1 MSTELRTL
9 IQRLDHECRAA
20 IERAAELCAQQTHFS
35 VDPEHLLIELLR
47 DKDSALNRLL
57 THFDVSGTHA
67 QSQLQDVLNKL
78 KRGNGRTPVLSEH
91 LPRLLESAWVIAS
104 VQLGESRIDAGCLL
118 LAALESDTLRGM
130 LLESAPSL
138 LQLPRQRLREQLRSL
153 SGLASDA
160 NASSSPKPFGSTA
173 HSEQQSARQGERQKT
188 PALDQYTLDLTEQAK
203 QGQLDPVIGRDEEI
217 NQLIETLLR
226 RRQNNP
232 ILTGEAGV
240 GKTAV
245 VEGFAQ
251 RVVNGTVPA
260 PLKGISV
267 RALDIGL
274 LQAGAGMRGEFE
286 RRLKDVILEVKAAVP
301 PVVLFIDEAHQLI
314 GAGGSEG
321 VGDAANLLKPALA
334 RGELRTIAATTWSEY
349 KQYIE
354 RDPALTRRF
363 QVVKVA
369 EPDTDTAIAML
380 AAIVPRLEAHHGV
393 TITKA
398 AVHDA
403 VNLSQRYL
411 RARQLPDKAISV
423 LDTACARV
431 VHSVSDGS
439 ADTSAK
445 ADKVNKV
452 DKAEKAYKADQA
464 ESTPPNKSVQNN
476 LSVDTEAVA
485 NVLSS
490 WTGIPL
496 GRMLA
501 DEQRTVLEL
510 HQRLRERVVG
520 QDEALD
526 CIARQIRSHRAG
538 LDDESKPV
546 GVFLLIG
553 PSGVGKTE
561 TAHQLA
567 EQLYGS
573 CDHLITINLS
583 EYQEPHSV
591 AGLKGAPPGYV
602 GYGRGGVLTEA
613 IRRQP
618 YSLLLLD
625 EMEKAHPDVLE
636 LFYQVFDKGT
646 MEDAEGT
653 SIDFRHTLI
662 LLTSNAAQEIVVQV
676 CKQQPDATLA
686 QMNQALRPALLK
698 QFPAAFLG
706 RLMVVPYR
714 PIADTELLRITE
726 LKLNQLAAR
735 VKRNHAAQLS
745 WSPAVAKAIVAR
757 CHEVESGA
765 RNIDHII
772 TQTLLPAMASEVLAA
787 IATTKQFQQMMLS
800 VDQQGGFVV
809 SLKQEPLNN
818 NASAIAA
825 TSDGTGNAG
834 GGSAGGGSAVGGS
847 AGGSGA
853 LGGSGTRAAA
863 ETGAIV

>member
-9 IQRLDHECRAA
+9 IQRLDDESRAA
-20 IERAAELCAQQTHFS
+20 MERAAELCAQQTHFS

-47 DKDSALNRLL
+47 NKDSSLQQLL
-57 THFDVSGTHA
+57 SHFQVSGTRA
-67 QSQLQDVLNKL
+67 QSQLQDTLDQL

-91 LPRLLESAWVIAS
+91 LPRLLENAWVIAS
-104 VQLGESRIDAGCLL
+104 VQLGESRIDAACLL
-118 LAALESDTLRGM
+118 LAALESDTLRGI

-138 LQLPRQRLREQLRSL
+138 LDLPRESLRQQLRSL
-153 SGLASDA
+153 SGLASGTGSGA
-160 NASSSPKPFGSTA
+160 NATVSKPLTSSA
-173 HSEQQSARQGERQKT
+173 QGERQKT
-188 PALDQYTLDLTEQAK
+188 PALDQYTLDLTEQAR

-260 PLKGISV
+260 PLKDISV
-267 RALDIGL
+267 RALDLGL

-349 KQYIE
+349 KQHIE

-369 EPDTDTAIAML
+369 EPSTDTAIAML
-380 AAIVPRLEAHHGV
+380 ASIVSRLEAHHGV
-393 TITKA
+393 TITEG
-398 AVHDA
+398 AVKDA
-403 VNLSQRYL
+403 VNLSHRYL
-411 RARQLPDKAISV
+411 RARQLPDKAISL

-431 VHSVSDGS
+431 AHSVSDG
-439 ADTSAK
+439 AAK
-445 ADKVNKV
+445 KASRTHQQRN
-452 DKAEKAYKADQA
+452 DKAEAC
-464 ESTPPNKSVQNN
+464 
-476 LSVDTEAVA
+476 VDTEAVA

-501 DEQRTVLEL
+501 DEQRTVLDL
-510 HQRLRERVVG
+510 YKRLQERIIG
-520 QDEALD
+520 QDEALEV
-526 CIARQIRSHRAG
+526 IARRIRSHRAG
-538 LDDESKPV
+538 LDDEVKPV
-546 GVFLLIG
+546 GVFLLVG

-561 TAHQLA
+561 TANQLA
-567 EQLYGS
+567 ELLYGS
-573 CDHLITINLS
+573 REHMVTINLS

-646 MEDAEGT
+646 MDDAEGT
-653 SIDFRHTLI
+653 AIDFRNTLI
-662 LLTSNAAQEIVVQV
+662 LLTSNTAHEVVIEF
-676 CKQQPDATLA
+676 CRQQPDASLEQINA
-686 QMNQALRPALLK
+686 ALRPALLR

-706 RLMVVPYR
+706 RLIIVPYR
-714 PIADTELLRITE
+714 PIADTELLRITG
-726 LKLNQLAAR
+726 LKLDQLAER
-735 VKRNHAAQLS
+735 VQRNHAAQLQ
-745 WSPAVAKAIVAR
+745 WDTTVAESIVAR

-772 TQTLLPAMASEVLAA
+772 TQSLLPELAAEVLAK
-787 IATTKQFQQMMLS
+787 IAASERFNQVTVG
-800 VDQQGGFVV
+800 VDQRTGFRV
-809 SLKQEPLNN
+809 SLNQVGEP
-818 NASAIAA
+818 A
-825 TSDGTGNAG
+825 
-834 GGSAGGGSAVGGS
+834 
-847 AGGSGA
+847 
-853 LGGSGTRAAA
+853 
-863 ETGAIV
+863 

>member
-1 MSTELRTL
+1 MSTDLRTL
-9 IQRLDHECRAA
+9 IQRLDDESRAA
-20 IERAAELCAQQTHFS
+20 MDRAAELCAQQTHFS

-47 DKDSALNRLL
+47 DKDSSLPRLL
-57 THFDVSGTHA
+57 SHFQVPVARA
-67 QSQLQDVLNKL
+67 QTQLQDTLDKL
-78 KRGNGRTPVLSEH
+78 KRGNGRMPVLSEH
-91 LPRLLESAWVIAS
+91 LPRLLENAWVIAS
-104 VQLGESRIDAGCLL
+104 VQLGESRIDASCLL

-138 LQLPRQRLREQLRSL
+138 LELPRERLRQQLRSL
-153 SGLASDA
+153 SGLASG
-160 NASSSPKPFGSTA
+160 ASAAVSKSPTA
-173 HSEQQSARQGERQKT
+173 AAQGERAKT
-188 PALDQYTLDLTEQAK
+188 PALDQYTLDLTEQAR

-251 RVVNGTVPA
+251 RVVNGSVPT
-260 PLKGISV
+260 PLKGIAV
-267 RALDIGL
+267 RALDLGL

-286 RRLKDVILEVKAAVP
+286 RRLKEVILEVKAAVP
-301 PVVLFIDEAHQLI
+301 AVVLFIDEAHQLI

-349 KQYIE
+349 KQHIE

-369 EPDTDTAIAML
+369 EPSTDTAIAML
-380 AAIVPRLEAHHGV
+380 ASMVTRLEAHHGV
-393 TITKA
+393 TITEG
-398 AVHDA
+398 AVKDA
-403 VNLSQRYL
+403 VNLSHRYL
-411 RARQLPDKAISV
+411 RARQLPDKAISL

-431 VHSVSDGS
+431 AHGMS
-439 ADTSAK
+439 AVATDIANTADAPDTATSTQLQ
-445 ADKVNKV
+445 NTHQT
-452 DKAEKAYKADQA
+452 QA
-464 ESTPPNKSVQNN
+464 C
-476 LSVDTEAVA
+476 VDTEAVA

-510 HQRLRERVVG
+510 HKRLQERIIG
-520 QDEALD
+520 QDEALEV
-526 CIARQIRSHRAG
+526 IARRIRSHRAG
-538 LDDESKPV
+538 LDDEAKPL
-546 GVFLLIG
+546 GVFLLVG

-561 TAHQLA
+561 TANQLA
-567 EQLYGS
+567 ELLYGS
-573 CDHLITINLS
+573 REHMVTINLS

-653 SIDFRHTLI
+653 AIDFRNTLI
-662 LLTSNAAQEIVVQV
+662 LLTSNASHEVVVEV
-676 CKQQPDATLA
+676 CRQQAHASLEHINT
-686 QMNQALRPALLK
+686 ALRPALLR

-706 RLMVVPYR
+706 RLIIVPYR
-714 PIADTELLRITE
+714 PIADTELLRITG
-726 LKLNQLAAR
+726 LKLNQLAER
-735 VKRNHAAQLS
+735 VQRHHAAHLQ
-745 WSPAVAKAIVAR
+745 WDAMVAEAIVAR

-772 TQTLLPAMASEVLAA
+772 TQSLLPEIASQVLAR
-787 IATTKQFQQMMLS
+787 I
-800 VDQQGGFVV
+800 
-809 SLKQEPLNN
+809 
-818 NASAIAA
+818 
-825 TSDGTGNAG
+825 
-834 GGSAGGGSAVGGS
+834 
-847 AGGSGA
+847 
-853 LGGSGTRAAA
+853 AAA
-863 ETGAIV
+863 EHFNQVTLGVDERTGFRISLNQVGEPA

>member
-9 IQRLDHECRAA
+9 IQRLDDESRAA

-47 DKDSALNRLL
+47 DKDSSLQRLL
-57 THFDVSGTHA
+57 SHFQVSGARA
-67 QSQLQDVLNKL
+67 QSQLQDALDQL

-91 LPRLLESAWVIAS
+91 LPRLLENAWVIAS
-104 VQLGESRIDAGCLL
+104 VQLGESRIDAACLL

-138 LQLPRQRLREQLRSL
+138 LDLPRESLRQQLRSL
-153 SGLASDA
+153 SGLASGA
-160 NASSSPKPFGSTA
+160 GSGTTAAGSKPLTSST
-173 HSEQQSARQGERQKT
+173 QSERQKT
-188 PALDQYTLDLTEQAK
+188 PALDQYTLDLTEQAR

-260 PLKGISV
+260 PLKDISV
-267 RALDIGL
+267 RALDLGL

-349 KQYIE
+349 KQHIE

-369 EPDTDTAIAML
+369 EPSTDTAIAML
-380 AAIVPRLEAHHGV
+380 ASIVSRLQAHHGV
-393 TITKA
+393 TITEG
-398 AVHDA
+398 AVKDA
-403 VNLSQRYL
+403 VNLSHRYL
-411 RARQLPDKAISV
+411 RARQLPDKAISL

-431 VHSVSDGS
+431 AHSVSDGAANKAS
-439 ADTSAK
+439 STHQQKTDTTQ
-445 ADKVNKV
+445 VC
-452 DKAEKAYKADQA
+452 
-464 ESTPPNKSVQNN
+464 
-476 LSVDTEAVA
+476 VDTEAVA

-510 HQRLRERVVG
+510 HKRLQKRIIG
-520 QDEALD
+520 QDEALEL
-526 CIARQIRSHRAG
+526 IARRIRSHRAG
-538 LDDESKPV
+538 LDDEAKPV
-546 GVFLLIG
+546 GVFLLVG

-561 TAHQLA
+561 TANQLA
-567 EQLYGS
+567 ELLYGS
-573 CDHLITINLS
+573 REHMVTINLS

-653 SIDFRHTLI
+653 SIDFRNTLI
-662 LLTSNAAQEIVVQV
+662 LLTSNAAQEVVV
-676 CKQQPDATLA
+676 DICQQHAHASLEQINA
-686 QMNQALRPALLK
+686 ALRPALLR

-706 RLMVVPYR
+706 RLIIVPYR
-714 PIADTELLRITE
+714 PIADTELLRITG
-726 LKLNQLAAR
+726 LKLDQLVER
-735 VKRNHAAQLS
+735 VKRNHAAHLQ
-745 WSPAVAKAIVAR
+745 WDAKVAEAIVAR

-772 TQTLLPAMASEVLAA
+772 TQSLLPELAAEVLAK
-787 IATTKQFQQMMLS
+787 IAASERFNQITLG
-800 VDQQGGFVV
+800 VDERAGFRV
-809 SLKQEPLNN
+809 SLNQVGEP
-818 NASAIAA
+818 A
-825 TSDGTGNAG
+825 
-834 GGSAGGGSAVGGS
+834 
-847 AGGSGA
+847 
-853 LGGSGTRAAA
+853 
-863 ETGAIV
+863 

>member
-9 IQRLDHECRAA
+9 IQRLDDESRAA
-20 IERAAELCAQQTHFS
+20 MERAAELCAQQTHFS
-35 VDPEHLLIELLR
+35 VDPEHLLLELLR
-47 DKDSALNRLL
+47 DKDSSLQRLL
-57 THFDVSGTHA
+57 SHFQVSGARA
-67 QSQLQDVLNKL
+67 QSQLQDTLDQL

-91 LPRLLESAWVIAS
+91 LPRLLENAWVIAS
-104 VQLGESRIDAGCLL
+104 VQLGESRIDAACLL

-138 LQLPRQRLREQLRSL
+138 LDLPRERLRQQLRSL
-153 SGLASDA
+153 SGLASTA
-160 NASSSPKPFGSTA
+160 NATASKPLTSSA
-173 HSEQQSARQGERQKT
+173 QGERQKT
-188 PALDQYTLDLTEQAK
+188 PALDQYTLDLTELAK
-203 QGQLDPVIGRDEEI
+203 HGQLDPVIGRDEEI

-251 RVVNGTVPA
+251 RVVSGTVPA
-260 PLKGISV
+260 PLKDISV
-267 RALDIGL
+267 RALDLGL

-349 KQYIE
+349 KQHIE

-369 EPDTDTAIAML
+369 EPSTDTAIAML
-380 AAIVPRLEAHHGV
+380 ASMVSRLEAHHGV
-393 TITKA
+393 TITEG
-398 AVHDA
+398 AVKDA
-403 VNLSQRYL
+403 VNLSHRYL
-411 RARQLPDKAISV
+411 RARQLPDKAISL

-431 VHSVSDGS
+431 AHNVTDGAS
-439 ADTSAK
+439 NK
-445 ADKVNKV
+445 ASSTHQQKNDKT
-452 DKAEKAYKADQA
+452 QA
-464 ESTPPNKSVQNN
+464 C
-476 LSVDTEAVA
+476 VDTEAVA

-510 HQRLRERVVG
+510 HKRLQERIIG
-520 QDEALD
+520 QDEALEV
-526 CIARQIRSHRAG
+526 IARRIRSHRAG
-538 LDDESKPV
+538 LDDEAKPV
-546 GVFLLIG
+546 GVFLLVG

-561 TAHQLA
+561 TANQLA
-567 EQLYGS
+567 ELLYGS
-573 CDHLITINLS
+573 REHMVTINLS

-653 SIDFRHTLI
+653 AIDFRNTLI
-662 LLTSNAAQEIVVQV
+662 LLTSNAAHEVVVDV
-676 CKQQPDATLA
+676 CQQHAHASLKQINA
-686 QMNQALRPALLK
+686 ALRPALLR

-706 RLMVVPYR
+706 RLIIVPYR
-714 PIADTELLRITE
+714 PIADSELLRITG
-726 LKLNQLAAR
+726 LKLDQLAER
-735 VKRNHAAQLS
+735 VQRNHAAHLQWDS
-745 WSPAVAKAIVAR
+745 TVAESIVAR

-772 TQTLLPAMASEVLAA
+772 TQSLLPELAAEVLAK
-787 IATTKQFQQMMLS
+787 IAASERFNQVTLG
-800 VDQQGGFVV
+800 VGERAGFRV
-809 SLKQEPLNN
+809 SLNQVGEP
-818 NASAIAA
+818 A
-825 TSDGTGNAG
+825 
-834 GGSAGGGSAVGGS
+834 
-847 AGGSGA
+847 
-853 LGGSGTRAAA
+853 
-863 ETGAIV
+863 

>member
-1 MSTELRTL
+1 
-9 IQRLDHECRAA
+9 
-20 IERAAELCAQQTHFS
+20 
-35 VDPEHLLIELLR
+35 
-47 DKDSALNRLL
+47 
-57 THFDVSGTHA
+57 
-67 QSQLQDVLNKL
+67 
-78 KRGNGRTPVLSEH
+78 
-91 LPRLLESAWVIAS
+91 
-104 VQLGESRIDAGCLL
+104 
-118 LAALESDTLRGM
+118 M

-138 LQLPRQRLREQLRSL
+138 LDLPRESLRQQLRSL
-153 SGLASDA
+153 SGLASGA
-160 NASSSPKPFGSTA
+160 GSGTTAAGSKPLTSST
-173 HSEQQSARQGERQKT
+173 QSERQKT
-188 PALDQYTLDLTEQAK
+188 PALDQYTLDLTEQAR

-260 PLKGISV
+260 PLKDISV
-267 RALDIGL
+267 RALDLGL

-349 KQYIE
+349 KQHIE

-369 EPDTDTAIAML
+369 EPSTDTAIAML
-380 AAIVPRLEAHHGV
+380 ASIVSRLQAHHGV
-393 TITKA
+393 TITEG
-398 AVHDA
+398 AVKDA
-403 VNLSQRYL
+403 VNLSHRYL
-411 RARQLPDKAISV
+411 RARQLPDKAISL

-431 VHSVSDGS
+431 AHSVSDGAANKAS
-439 ADTSAK
+439 STHQQKTDTTQ
-445 ADKVNKV
+445 VC
-452 DKAEKAYKADQA
+452 
-464 ESTPPNKSVQNN
+464 
-476 LSVDTEAVA
+476 VDTEAVA

-510 HQRLRERVVG
+510 HKRLQERIIG
-520 QDEALD
+520 QDEALEL
-526 CIARQIRSHRAG
+526 IARRIRSHRAG
-538 LDDESKPV
+538 LDDEAKPV
-546 GVFLLIG
+546 GVFLLVG

-561 TAHQLA
+561 TANQLA
-567 EQLYGS
+567 ELLYGS
-573 CDHLITINLS
+573 REHMVTINLS

-653 SIDFRHTLI
+653 SIDFRNTLI
-662 LLTSNAAQEIVVQV
+662 LLTSNAAQEVVV
-676 CKQQPDATLA
+676 DICQQHAHASLEQINA
-686 QMNQALRPALLK
+686 ALRPALLR

-706 RLMVVPYR
+706 RLIIVPYR
-714 PIADTELLRITE
+714 PIADTELLRITG
-726 LKLNQLAAR
+726 LKLDQLVER
-735 VKRNHAAQLS
+735 VKRNHAAHLQ
-745 WSPAVAKAIVAR
+745 WDAKVAEAIVAR

-772 TQTLLPAMASEVLAA
+772 TQSLLPELAAEVLAK
-787 IATTKQFQQMMLS
+787 IAASERFNQITLG
-800 VDQQGGFVV
+800 VDERAGFRV
-809 SLKQEPLNN
+809 SLNQVGEP
-818 NASAIAA
+818 A
-825 TSDGTGNAG
+825 
-834 GGSAGGGSAVGGS
+834 
-847 AGGSGA
+847 
-853 LGGSGTRAAA
+853 
-863 ETGAIV
+863 

>member
-9 IQRLDHECRAA
+9 IQRLDDESRAA
-20 IERAAELCAQQTHFS
+20 MERAAELCAQQTHFS

-47 DKDSALNRLL
+47 DKDSSLQRLL
-57 THFDVSGTHA
+57 SHFQVSGARA
-67 QSQLQDVLNKL
+67 QSQLQDALDQL

-91 LPRLLESAWVIAS
+91 LPRLLENAWVIAS
-104 VQLGESRIDAGCLL
+104 VQLGESRVDAACLL

-138 LQLPRQRLREQLRSL
+138 LDLPRESLRQQLRSL
-153 SGLASDA
+153 SGLASTTGA
-160 NASSSPKPFGSTA
+160 TASKPLTSSV
-173 HSEQQSARQGERQKT
+173 HGERQKT
-188 PALDQYTLDLTEQAK
+188 PALDQYTLDLTEQAR

-260 PLKGISV
+260 PLKDISV
-267 RALDIGL
+267 RALDLGL

-349 KQYIE
+349 KQHIE

-369 EPDTDTAIAML
+369 EPSTDTAIAML
-380 AAIVPRLEAHHGV
+380 ASIVSRLQAHHGV
-393 TITKA
+393 TITEG
-398 AVHDA
+398 AVKDA
-403 VNLSQRYL
+403 VNLSHRYL
-411 RARQLPDKAISV
+411 RARQLPDKAISL

-431 VHSVSDGS
+431 AHSVSDGAANKAS
-439 ADTSAK
+439 STHQQKTDTTQ
-445 ADKVNKV
+445 VC
-452 DKAEKAYKADQA
+452 
-464 ESTPPNKSVQNN
+464 
-476 LSVDTEAVA
+476 VDTEAVA

-510 HQRLRERVVG
+510 HKRLQERIIG
-520 QDEALD
+520 QDEALEL
-526 CIARQIRSHRAG
+526 IARRIRSHRAG
-538 LDDESKPV
+538 LDDEAKPV
-546 GVFLLIG
+546 GVFLLVG

-561 TAHQLA
+561 TANQLA
-567 EQLYGS
+567 ELLYGS
-573 CDHLITINLS
+573 REHMVTINLS

-653 SIDFRHTLI
+653 SIDFRNTLI
-662 LLTSNAAQEIVVQV
+662 LLTSNAAQEVVVDV
-676 CKQQPDATLA
+676 CQQHAHASLEQINA
-686 QMNQALRPALLK
+686 ALRPALLR

-706 RLMVVPYR
+706 RLIIVPYR
-714 PIADTELLRITE
+714 PIADTELLRITG
-726 LKLNQLAAR
+726 LKLDQLAER
-735 VKRNHAAQLS
+735 IQRNHAAHLQWDAS
-745 WSPAVAKAIVAR
+745 VADAIVAR

-772 TQTLLPAMASEVLAA
+772 TQSLLPELAAEVLAK
-787 IATTKQFQQMMLS
+787 IAASEHFNQVTLG
-800 VDQQGGFVV
+800 VDQRTGFRV
-809 SLKQEPLNN
+809 SLNQVGEP
-818 NASAIAA
+818 A
-825 TSDGTGNAG
+825 
-834 GGSAGGGSAVGGS
+834 
-847 AGGSGA
+847 
-853 LGGSGTRAAA
+853 
-863 ETGAIV
+863 

>member
-1 MSTELRTL
+1 MSTDLRTL
-9 IQRLDHECRAA
+9 IQRLDDESRAA
-20 IERAAELCAQQTHFS
+20 MDRAAELCAQQTHFS

-47 DKDSALNRLL
+47 DKDSSLPRLL
-57 THFDVSGTHA
+57 SHFQVPVARA
-67 QSQLQDVLNKL
+67 QTQLQDTLDKL
-78 KRGNGRTPVLSEH
+78 KRGNGRMPVLSEH
-91 LPRLLESAWVIAS
+91 LPRLLENAWVIAS
-104 VQLGESRIDAGCLL
+104 VQLGESRIDAACLL

-138 LQLPRQRLREQLRSL
+138 LELPRERLRQQLRSL
-153 SGLASDA
+153 SGLASG
-160 NASSSPKPFGSTA
+160 ASAAVSKSPTA
-173 HSEQQSARQGERQKT
+173 AAQGERAKT
-188 PALDQYTLDLTEQAK
+188 PALDQYTLDLTEQAR

-251 RVVNGTVPA
+251 RVVNGSVPA
-260 PLKGISV
+260 PLKGIAV
-267 RALDIGL
+267 RALDLGL

-286 RRLKDVILEVKAAVP
+286 RRLKEVILEVKAAVP
-301 PVVLFIDEAHQLI
+301 AVVLFIDEAHQLI

-349 KQYIE
+349 KQHIE

-369 EPDTDTAIAML
+369 EPSTDTAIAML
-380 AAIVPRLEAHHGV
+380 ASMVTRLEAHHGV
-393 TITKA
+393 TITEG
-398 AVHDA
+398 AVKDA
-403 VNLSQRYL
+403 VNLSHRYL
-411 RARQLPDKAISV
+411 RARQLPDKAISL

-431 VHSVSDGS
+431 AHGMS
-439 ADTSAK
+439 AVATDIANTADAPDTATSTQLQ
-445 ADKVNKV
+445 NTHQT
-452 DKAEKAYKADQA
+452 QA
-464 ESTPPNKSVQNN
+464 C
-476 LSVDTEAVA
+476 VDTEAVA

-510 HQRLRERVVG
+510 HKRLQERIIG
-520 QDEALD
+520 QDEALEV
-526 CIARQIRSHRAG
+526 IARRIRSHRAG
-538 LDDESKPV
+538 LDDEAKPL
-546 GVFLLIG
+546 GVFLLVG

-561 TAHQLA
+561 TANQLA
-567 EQLYGS
+567 ELLYGS
-573 CDHLITINLS
+573 REHMVTINLS

-653 SIDFRHTLI
+653 AIDFRNTLI
-662 LLTSNAAQEIVVQV
+662 LLTSNASHEVVVEV
-676 CKQQPDATLA
+676 CRQQAHASLEHINT
-686 QMNQALRPALLK
+686 ALRPALLR

-706 RLMVVPYR
+706 RLIIVPYR
-714 PIADTELLRITE
+714 PIADTELLRITG
-726 LKLNQLAAR
+726 LKLNQLAER
-735 VKRNHAAQLS
+735 VQRHHAAHLQ
-745 WSPAVAKAIVAR
+745 WDAMVAEAIVAR

-772 TQTLLPAMASEVLAA
+772 TQSLLPEIASQVLAR
-787 IATTKQFQQMMLS
+787 I
-800 VDQQGGFVV
+800 
-809 SLKQEPLNN
+809 
-818 NASAIAA
+818 
-825 TSDGTGNAG
+825 
-834 GGSAGGGSAVGGS
+834 
-847 AGGSGA
+847 
-853 LGGSGTRAAA
+853 AAA
-863 ETGAIV
+863 EHFNQVKLGVDERTGFRVSLNQVGEPA

>member
-9 IQRLDHECRAA
+9 IQRLDDESRAA
-20 IERAAELCAQQTHFS
+20 MERAAELCAQQTHFS
-35 VDPEHLLIELLR
+35 VDPEHLLLELLR
-47 DKDSALNRLL
+47 DKDSSLQQLL
-57 THFDVSGTHA
+57 SHFQVSGTRA
-67 QSQLQDVLNKL
+67 RSQLQDTLDQL

-91 LPRLLESAWVIAS
+91 LPRLLENAWVIAS
-104 VQLGESRIDAGCLL
+104 VQLGESRIDAACLL

-138 LQLPRQRLREQLRSL
+138 LDLPRESLRQQLRSL
-153 SGLASDA
+153 SGLASTA
-160 NASSSPKPFGSTA
+160 NATASKPLTL
-173 HSEQQSARQGERQKT
+173 SAQGERQKT

-251 RVVNGTVPA
+251 RVVSGTVPA
-260 PLKGISV
+260 PLKDISV
-267 RALDIGL
+267 RALDLGL

-349 KQYIE
+349 KQHIE

-369 EPDTDTAIAML
+369 EPSTDTAIAML
-380 AAIVPRLEAHHGV
+380 ASIVSRLEAHHGV
-393 TITKA
+393 TITEG
-398 AVHDA
+398 AVKDA
-403 VNLSQRYL
+403 VNLSHRYL
-411 RARQLPDKAISV
+411 RARQLPDKAISL
-423 LDTACARV
+423 LDTACARIA
-431 VHSVSDGS
+431 HSVSDG
-439 ADTSAK
+439 AANK
-445 ADKVNKV
+445 AS
-452 DKAEKAYKADQA
+452 
-464 ESTPPNKSVQNN
+464 STPQQNTDKTQAC
-476 LSVDTEAVA
+476 VDTEAVA

-510 HQRLRERVVG
+510 HKRLQERIIG
-520 QDEALD
+520 QDEALEV
-526 CIARQIRSHRAG
+526 IARRIRSHRAG
-538 LDDESKPV
+538 LDDEAKPV
-546 GVFLLIG
+546 GVFLLVG

-561 TAHQLA
+561 TANQLA
-567 EQLYGS
+567 ELLYGS
-573 CDHLITINLS
+573 REHMVTINLS

-653 SIDFRHTLI
+653 AIDFRNTLI
-662 LLTSNAAQEIVVQV
+662 LLTSNAAHEVVVDV
-676 CKQQPDATLA
+676 CQQHAHASLEQINA
-686 QMNQALRPALLK
+686 ALRPALLR

-706 RLMVVPYR
+706 RLIIVPYR
-714 PIADTELLRITE
+714 PIADTELLRITG
-726 LKLNQLAAR
+726 LKLDQLAER
-735 VKRNHAAQLS
+735 VQRNHAAQLQ
-745 WSPAVAKAIVAR
+745 WDATVAESIVAR

-772 TQTLLPAMASEVLAA
+772 TQSLLPELAAEVLAK
-787 IATTKQFQQMMLS
+787 IAASERFNQVTLG
-800 VDQQGGFVV
+800 VDERAGFRV
-809 SLKQEPLNN
+809 SLNQVGEP
-818 NASAIAA
+818 A
-825 TSDGTGNAG
+825 
-834 GGSAGGGSAVGGS
+834 
-847 AGGSGA
+847 
-853 LGGSGTRAAA
+853 
-863 ETGAIV
+863 

>member
-9 IQRLDHECRAA
+9 IQRLDVESRAA
-20 IERAAELCAQQTHFS
+20 MERAAELCAQQTHFS
-35 VDPEHLLIELLR
+35 VDPEHLMTELLR
-47 DKDSALNRLL
+47 DKDGTLHRLL
-57 THFDVSGTHA
+57 THFQIAVPRA
-67 QSQLQDVLNKL
+67 QSQLQDALDKL

-91 LPRLLESAWVIAS
+91 LPRLLENAWVIAS
-104 VQLGESRIDAGCLL
+104 VQLGESHISPACLM
-118 LAALESDTLRGM
+118 LAALESDTLRGI
-130 LLESAPSL
+130 LLESAPTL
-138 LQLPRQRLREQLRSL
+138 LQLPREQLRHEL
-153 SGLASDA
+153 RALVGMVNTASDH
-160 NASSSPKPFGSTA
+160 ASDSAALPTHMAGGQGAHATNQSTMRGSG
-173 HSEQQSARQGERQKT
+173 SARSKT
-188 PALDQYTLDLTEQAK
+188 PALDQYTIDLTAQAQ
-203 QGQLDPVIGRDEEI
+203 QGQLDPVTGRDEEI
-217 NQLIETLLR
+217 SQLIEILLR

-267 RALDIGL
+267 RALDLGL

-301 PVVLFIDEAHQLI
+301 AVVLFIDEAHQLI

-349 KQYIE
+349 KQHIE

-380 AAIVPRLEAHHGV
+380 AAIVPRLAAHHGV
-393 TITKA
+393 TITNA

-403 VNLSQRYL
+403 VNLSHRYL

-431 VHSVSDGS
+431 AHGVVHDSENTQTIAGTDNSK
-439 ADTSAK
+439 TTQRR
-445 ADKVNKV
+445 V
-452 DKAEKAYKADQA
+452 D
-464 ESTPPNKSVQNN
+464 S
-476 LSVDTEAVA
+476 EAVA

-510 HQRLRERVVG
+510 HHRLRERVVG

-526 CIARQIRSHRAG
+526 YIARQIRSHRAG

-546 GVFLLIG
+546 GVFLLVG

-561 TAHQLA
+561 TALQLA

-573 CDHLITINLS
+573 RDHLVTINLS

-602 GYGRGGVLTEA
+602 GYGRGG
-613 IRRQP
+613 
-618 YSLLLLD
+618 
-625 EMEKAHPDVLE
+625 
-636 LFYQVFDKGT
+636 
-646 MEDAEGT
+646 
-653 SIDFRHTLI
+653 
-662 LLTSNAAQEIVVQV
+662 
-676 CKQQPDATLA
+676 
-686 QMNQALRPALLK
+686 
-698 QFPAAFLG
+698 
-706 RLMVVPYR
+706 
-714 PIADTELLRITE
+714 
-726 LKLNQLAAR
+726 
-735 VKRNHAAQLS
+735 
-745 WSPAVAKAIVAR
+745 
-757 CHEVESGA
+757 
-765 RNIDHII
+765 
-772 TQTLLPAMASEVLAA
+772 
-787 IATTKQFQQMMLS
+787 
-800 VDQQGGFVV
+800 
-809 SLKQEPLNN
+809 
-818 NASAIAA
+818 
-825 TSDGTGNAG
+825 
-834 GGSAGGGSAVGGS
+834 
-847 AGGSGA
+847 
-853 LGGSGTRAAA
+853 
-863 ETGAIV
+863 

>member
-9 IQRLDHECRAA
+9 IQRLDDESRAA
-20 IERAAELCAQQTHFS
+20 MERAAELCAQQTHFS
-35 VDPEHLLIELLR
+35 VDPEHLFIELLR
-47 DKDSALNRLL
+47 DKDSSLQRLL
-57 THFDVSGTHA
+57 SHFQVSGARA
-67 QSQLQDVLNKL
+67 QSQLQDALDRL

-91 LPRLLESAWVIAS
+91 LPRLLENAWVIAS
-104 VQLGESRIDAGCLL
+104 VQLGESRIDAACLL
-118 LAALESDTLRGM
+118 LAALESDTLRGI

-138 LQLPRQRLREQLRSL
+138 LDLPRESLRQQLRSL
-153 SGLASDA
+153 SGLTSTVGATASKTL
-160 NASSSPKPFGSTA
+160 SSSV
-173 HSEQQSARQGERQKT
+173 QGERQKT

-203 QGQLDPVIGRDEEI
+203 QGQLDPVIGRDQEI

-260 PLKGISV
+260 PLKDISV
-267 RALDIGL
+267 RALDLGL

-286 RRLKDVILEVKAAVP
+286 RRLKDVILEVKAALP

-363 QVVKVA
+363 QVVKVV
-369 EPDTDTAIAML
+369 EPSTDTAIAML
-380 AAIVPRLEAHHGV
+380 ASIVSRLETHHGV
-393 TITKA
+393 TITEG
-398 AVHDA
+398 AVKDA
-403 VNLSQRYL
+403 VNLSHRYL
-411 RARQLPDKAISV
+411 RARQLPDKAISL

-431 VHSVSDGS
+431 AHSVSDG
-439 ADTSAK
+439 AANK
-445 ADKVNKV
+445 ASSTHQQNTDKT
-452 DKAEKAYKADQA
+452 QA
-464 ESTPPNKSVQNN
+464 C
-476 LSVDTEAVA
+476 VDTEAVA

-501 DEQRTVLEL
+501 DEQRMVLEL
-510 HQRLRERVVG
+510 HKRLQERIIG
-520 QDEALD
+520 QDEALEV
-526 CIARQIRSHRAG
+526 IARRIRSHRAG
-538 LDDESKPV
+538 LDDEAKPV
-546 GVFLLIG
+546 GVFLLVG

-561 TAHQLA
+561 TANQLA
-567 EQLYGS
+567 ELLYGS
-573 CDHLITINLS
+573 REHMVTINLS

-653 SIDFRHTLI
+653 SIDFRNTLI
-662 LLTSNAAQEIVVQV
+662 LLTSNAAQEVVVDVCQQQV
-676 CKQQPDATLA
+676 HTSLEQINA
-686 QMNQALRPALLK
+686 ALRPALLR

-706 RLMVVPYR
+706 RLIIVPYR
-714 PIADTELLRITE
+714 PIADTELLRITG
-726 LKLNQLAAR
+726 LKLDQLAER
-735 VKRNHAAQLS
+735 IQRNHAAHLQ
-745 WSPAVAKAIVAR
+745 WDATVADAIVAR

-772 TQTLLPAMASEVLAA
+772 TQSLLPELAAEVLAK
-787 IATTKQFQQMMLS
+787 IAASEHFNQVTLR
-800 VDQQGGFVV
+800 VDQRTGFRV
-809 SLKQEPLNN
+809 SLNQVGEP
-818 NASAIAA
+818 A
-825 TSDGTGNAG
+825 
-834 GGSAGGGSAVGGS
+834 
-847 AGGSGA
+847 
-853 LGGSGTRAAA
+853 
-863 ETGAIV
+863 

>member
-9 IQRLDHECRAA
+9 IQRLDDESRAA
-20 IERAAELCAQQTHFS
+20 MERAAELCAQQTHFS

-47 DKDSALNRLL
+47 DNDSSLQRLL
-57 THFDVSGTHA
+57 SHFQVSGARA
-67 QSQLQDVLNKL
+67 QSQLQDTLDQL

-91 LPRLLESAWVIAS
+91 LPRLLENAWVIAS
-104 VQLGESRIDAGCLL
+104 VQLGESRIDAACLL

-138 LQLPRQRLREQLRSL
+138 LDLPRESLRQQLRSL
-153 SGLASDA
+153 SGLASGA
-160 NASSSPKPFGSTA
+160 GSAASTTASIPLTSSA
-173 HSEQQSARQGERQKT
+173 QGERQKT
-188 PALDQYTLDLTEQAK
+188 PALDQYTLDLTKQAR
-203 QGQLDPVIGRDEEI
+203 QGQLDPVIGRDGEI

-260 PLKGISV
+260 PLKDISV
-267 RALDIGL
+267 RALDLGL

-349 KQYIE
+349 KQHIE

-369 EPDTDTAIAML
+369 EPSTDTAIVML
-380 AAIVPRLEAHHGV
+380 ASIVSRLEAHHGV
-393 TITKA
+393 TITEG
-398 AVHDA
+398 AVKDA
-403 VNLSQRYL
+403 VNLSHRYL
-411 RARQLPDKAISV
+411 RARQLPDKAISL
-423 LDTACARV
+423 LDTACARIA
-431 VHSVSDGS
+431 HSVSDG
-439 ADTSAK
+439 AANK
-445 ADKVNKV
+445 ASSIHQQNTDKT
-452 DKAEKAYKADQA
+452 QA
-464 ESTPPNKSVQNN
+464 C
-476 LSVDTEAVA
+476 VDTEAVA

-510 HQRLRERVVG
+510 HKRLQESIIG
-520 QDEALD
+520 QDEALEV
-526 CIARQIRSHRAG
+526 IARRIRSHRAG
-538 LDDESKPV
+538 LDDEAKPV
-546 GVFLLIG
+546 GVFLLVG

-561 TAHQLA
+561 TANQLA
-567 EQLYGS
+567 ELLFGS
-573 CDHLITINLS
+573 REHMVTINLS

-653 SIDFRHTLI
+653 AIDFRNTLI
-662 LLTSNAAQEIVVQV
+662 LLTSNAAHEVVVDV
-676 CKQQPDATLA
+676 CQQHAHASPEQINA
-686 QMNQALRPALLK
+686 ALRPALLR

-706 RLMVVPYR
+706 RLIIVPYR
-714 PIADTELLRITE
+714 PIADTDLLRITG
-726 LKLNQLAAR
+726 LKLDQLAER
-735 VKRNHAAQLS
+735 VQRNHGAYLQWDAT
-745 WSPAVAKAIVAR
+745 VAESIVAR

-772 TQTLLPAMASEVLAA
+772 TQSLLPELASEVLAK
-787 IATTKQFQQMMLS
+787 IAASERFNQVTLGI
-800 VDQQGGFVV
+800 DERAGFRV
-809 SLKQEPLNN
+809 SLNQVGEP
-818 NASAIAA
+818 A
-825 TSDGTGNAG
+825 
-834 GGSAGGGSAVGGS
+834 
-847 AGGSGA
+847 
-853 LGGSGTRAAA
+853 
-863 ETGAIV
+863 

>member
-9 IQRLDHECRAA
+9 IQRLDDESRAA
-20 IERAAELCAQQTHFS
+20 MERAAELCAQQTHFS
-35 VDPEHLLIELLR
+35 VDPEHLLLELLR
-47 DKDSALNRLL
+47 DKDSSLQRLL
-57 THFDVSGTHA
+57 SHFQVSGARA
-67 QSQLQDVLNKL
+67 QSQLQDTLDQL

-91 LPRLLESAWVIAS
+91 LPRLLENAWVIAS
-104 VQLGESRIDAGCLL
+104 VQLGESRIDAACLL

-138 LQLPRQRLREQLRSL
+138 LDLPRERLRQQLRSL
-153 SGLASDA
+153 SGLASTA
-160 NASSSPKPFGSTA
+160 NATASKPLTSSA
-173 HSEQQSARQGERQKT
+173 QGERQKT
-188 PALDQYTLDLTEQAK
+188 PALDQYTLDLTELAK
-203 QGQLDPVIGRDEEI
+203 HGQLDPVIGRDEEI

-251 RVVNGTVPA
+251 RVVSGTVPA
-260 PLKGISV
+260 PLKDISV
-267 RALDIGL
+267 RALDLGL

-349 KQYIE
+349 KQHIE

-369 EPDTDTAIAML
+369 EPSTDTAIAML
-380 AAIVPRLEAHHGV
+380 ASMVSRLEAHHGV
-393 TITKA
+393 TITEG
-398 AVHDA
+398 AVKDA
-403 VNLSQRYL
+403 VNLSHRYL
-411 RARQLPDKAISV
+411 RARQLPDKAISL

-431 VHSVSDGS
+431 AHNVTDGAS
-439 ADTSAK
+439 NK
-445 ADKVNKV
+445 ASSTHQQKNDKT
-452 DKAEKAYKADQA
+452 QA
-464 ESTPPNKSVQNN
+464 C
-476 LSVDTEAVA
+476 VDTEAVA

-510 HQRLRERVVG
+510 HKRLQERIIG
-520 QDEALD
+520 QDEALEV
-526 CIARQIRSHRAG
+526 IARRIRSHRAG
-538 LDDESKPV
+538 LDDEVKPV
-546 GVFLLIG
+546 GVFLLVG

-561 TAHQLA
+561 TANQLA
-567 EQLYGS
+567 ELLYGS
-573 CDHLITINLS
+573 REHMVTINLS

-653 SIDFRHTLI
+653 AIDFRNTLI
-662 LLTSNAAQEIVVQV
+662 LLTSNAAHEVVVDV
-676 CKQQPDATLA
+676 CQQHAHASLKQINA
-686 QMNQALRPALLK
+686 ALRPALLR

-706 RLMVVPYR
+706 RLIIVPYR
-714 PIADTELLRITE
+714 PIADSELLRITG
-726 LKLNQLAAR
+726 LKLDQLAER
-735 VKRNHAAQLS
+735 VQRNHAAHLQ
-745 WSPAVAKAIVAR
+745 WDATVAESIVAR

-772 TQTLLPAMASEVLAA
+772 TQSLLPELAAEVLAK
-787 IATTKQFQQMMLS
+787 IAASERFNQVTLG
-800 VDQQGGFVV
+800 VGERAGFRV
-809 SLKQEPLNN
+809 SLNQVGEP
-818 NASAIAA
+818 A
-825 TSDGTGNAG
+825 
-834 GGSAGGGSAVGGS
+834 
-847 AGGSGA
+847 
-853 LGGSGTRAAA
+853 
-863 ETGAIV
+863 

>member
-1 MSTELRTL
+1 LR
-9 IQRLDHECRAA
+9 Q
-20 IERAAELCAQQTHFS
+20 
-35 VDPEHLLIELLR
+35 
-47 DKDSALNRLL
+47 
-57 THFDVSGTHA
+57 
-67 QSQLQDVLNKL
+67 
-78 KRGNGRTPVLSEH
+78 
-91 LPRLLESAWVIAS
+91 
-104 VQLGESRIDAGCLL
+104 
-118 LAALESDTLRGM
+118 
-130 LLESAPSL
+130 
-138 LQLPRQRLREQLRSL
+138 QLRSL
-153 SGLASDA
+153 SGLASTA
-160 NASSSPKPFGSTA
+160 NATASKPLTL
-173 HSEQQSARQGERQKT
+173 SAQGERQKT

-251 RVVNGTVPA
+251 RVVSGMVPA
-260 PLKGISV
+260 PLKDISV
-267 RALDIGL
+267 RALDLGL

-349 KQYIE
+349 KQHIE

-369 EPDTDTAIAML
+369 EPSTDTAIAML
-380 AAIVPRLEAHHGV
+380 ASIVSRLEAHHGV
-393 TITKA
+393 TITEG
-398 AVHDA
+398 AVKDA
-403 VNLSQRYL
+403 VNLSHRYL
-411 RARQLPDKAISV
+411 RARQLPDKAISL
-423 LDTACARV
+423 LDTACARIA
-431 VHSVSDGS
+431 HSVSDG
-439 ADTSAK
+439 AANTAGNTHVQK
-445 ADKVNKV
+445 TDKT
-452 DKAEKAYKADQA
+452 QA
-464 ESTPPNKSVQNN
+464 C
-476 LSVDTEAVA
+476 VDTEAVA

-501 DEQRTVLEL
+501 DEQRTVLDL
-510 HQRLRERVVG
+510 HKRLQEIIIG
-520 QDEALD
+520 QDEALEV
-526 CIARQIRSHRAG
+526 IARRIRSHRAG
-538 LDDESKPV
+538 LDDEVKPV
-546 GVFLLIG
+546 GVFLLVG

-561 TAHQLA
+561 TANQLA
-567 EQLYGS
+567 ELLYGS
-573 CDHLITINLS
+573 REHMVTINLS

-653 SIDFRHTLI
+653 AIDFRNTLI
-662 LLTSNAAQEIVVQV
+662 LLTSNAAHEVVIDV
-676 CKQQPDATLA
+676 CQQHAHASLEQINA
-686 QMNQALRPALLK
+686 ALRPALLR

-706 RLMVVPYR
+706 RLIIVPYR
-714 PIADTELLRITE
+714 PIADTELLRITG
-726 LKLNQLAAR
+726 LKLDQLAER
-735 VKRNHAAQLS
+735 VQRNHAAQLQ
-745 WSPAVAKAIVAR
+745 WDATVAEAIVAR

-772 TQTLLPAMASEVLAA
+772 TQSLLPELAAEVLAK
-787 IATTKQFQQMMLS
+787 IAASERFNQVTLG
-800 VDQQGGFVV
+800 VDERAGFRV
-809 SLKQEPLNN
+809 SLNQVGEP
-818 NASAIAA
+818 A
-825 TSDGTGNAG
+825 
-834 GGSAGGGSAVGGS
+834 
-847 AGGSGA
+847 
-853 LGGSGTRAAA
+853 
-863 ETGAIV
+863 

>member
-9 IQRLDHECRAA
+9 IHRLDDESRAA
-20 IERAAELCAQQTHFS
+20 MERAAELCAQQTHFS
-35 VDPEHLLIELLR
+35 VDPEHLLLELLR
-47 DKDSALNRLL
+47 DKDSSLQRLL
-57 THFDVSGTHA
+57 SHFQVSGARA
-67 QSQLQDVLNKL
+67 QSQLQDTLDQL

-91 LPRLLESAWVIAS
+91 LPRLLENAWVIAS
-104 VQLGESRIDAGCLL
+104 VQLGESRIDAACLL

-138 LQLPRQRLREQLRSL
+138 LDLPRESLRQQLRSL
-153 SGLASDA
+153 SGLASGA
-160 NASSSPKPFGSTA
+160 GSGASATASKPLTSSA
-173 HSEQQSARQGERQKT
+173 QGERQKT

-260 PLKGISV
+260 PLKDISV
-267 RALDIGL
+267 RALDLGL

-349 KQYIE
+349 KQHIE

-369 EPDTDTAIAML
+369 EPSTDTAIAML
-380 AAIVPRLEAHHGV
+380 ASMVSRLEAHHGV
-393 TITKA
+393 TITEG
-398 AVHDA
+398 AVKDA
-403 VNLSQRYL
+403 VNLSHRYL
-411 RARQLPDKAISV
+411 RARQLPDKAISL

-431 VHSVSDGS
+431 AHSVSDG
-439 ADTSAK
+439 A
-445 ADKVNKV
+445 ADKASVTHQQKTG
-452 DKAEKAYKADQA
+452 KTQA
-464 ESTPPNKSVQNN
+464 C
-476 LSVDTEAVA
+476 VDTEAVA

-510 HQRLRERVVG
+510 HKRLQERIIG
-520 QDEALD
+520 QDEALEV
-526 CIARQIRSHRAG
+526 IARRIRSHRAG
-538 LDDESKPV
+538 LDDEAKPV
-546 GVFLLIG
+546 GVFLLVG

-561 TAHQLA
+561 TANQLA
-567 EQLYGS
+567 ELLYGS
-573 CDHLITINLS
+573 REHMVTINLS

-653 SIDFRHTLI
+653 SIDFRNTLI
-662 LLTSNAAQEIVVQV
+662 LLTSNAAQEVVVDV
-676 CKQQPDATLA
+676 CQQQAHASLEQINA
-686 QMNQALRPALLK
+686 ALRPALLR

-706 RLMVVPYR
+706 RLIIVPYR
-714 PIADTELLRITE
+714 PIADTELLRITG
-726 LKLNQLAAR
+726 LKLDQLVER
-735 VKRNHAAQLS
+735 VKRNHAAHLQ
-745 WSPAVAKAIVAR
+745 WDTKVAEAIVAR

-772 TQTLLPAMASEVLAA
+772 TQSLLPELAAEVLAK
-787 IATTKQFQQMMLS
+787 IAASESFNQVTLG
-800 VDQQGGFVV
+800 VDERAGFRV
-809 SLKQEPLNN
+809 SLNQVGEP
-818 NASAIAA
+818 A
-825 TSDGTGNAG
+825 
-834 GGSAGGGSAVGGS
+834 
-847 AGGSGA
+847 
-853 LGGSGTRAAA
+853 
-863 ETGAIV
+863 

>member
-9 IQRLDHECRAA
+9 IQRLDDESRAA

-47 DKDSALNRLL
+47 DKDSSLQRLL
-57 THFDVSGTHA
+57 SHFQVSGARA
-67 QSQLQDVLNKL
+67 QSQLQDALDQL

-91 LPRLLESAWVIAS
+91 LPRLLENAWVIAS
-104 VQLGESRIDAGCLL
+104 VQLGESRIDAACLL

-138 LQLPRQRLREQLRSL
+138 LDLPRESLRQQLRSL
-153 SGLASDA
+153 SGLASGA
-160 NASSSPKPFGSTA
+160 GSGTTAAGSKPLTSST
-173 HSEQQSARQGERQKT
+173 QSERQKT
-188 PALDQYTLDLTEQAK
+188 PALDQYTLDLTEQAR

-260 PLKGISV
+260 PLKDISV
-267 RALDIGL
+267 RALDLGL

-349 KQYIE
+349 KQHIE

-369 EPDTDTAIAML
+369 EPSTDTAIAML
-380 AAIVPRLEAHHGV
+380 ASIVSRLQAHHGV
-393 TITKA
+393 TITEG
-398 AVHDA
+398 AVKDA
-403 VNLSQRYL
+403 VNLSHRYL
-411 RARQLPDKAISV
+411 RARQLPDKAISL

-431 VHSVSDGS
+431 AHSVSDGAANKAS
-439 ADTSAK
+439 STHQQKTDTTQ
-445 ADKVNKV
+445 VC
-452 DKAEKAYKADQA
+452 
-464 ESTPPNKSVQNN
+464 
-476 LSVDTEAVA
+476 VDTEAVA

-510 HQRLRERVVG
+510 HKRLQERIIG
-520 QDEALD
+520 QDEALEL
-526 CIARQIRSHRAG
+526 IARRIRSHRAG
-538 LDDESKPV
+538 LDDEAKPV
-546 GVFLLIG
+546 GVFLLVG

-561 TAHQLA
+561 TANQLA
-567 EQLYGS
+567 ELLYGS
-573 CDHLITINLS
+573 REHMVTINLS

-653 SIDFRHTLI
+653 SIDFRNTLI
-662 LLTSNAAQEIVVQV
+662 LLTSNAAQEVVVDV
-676 CKQQPDATLA
+676 CQQQAHASLEQINA
-686 QMNQALRPALLK
+686 ALRPALLR

-706 RLMVVPYR
+706 RLIIVPYR
-714 PIADTELLRITE
+714 PIADTELLRITG
-726 LKLNQLAAR
+726 LKLDQLAER
-735 VKRNHAAQLS
+735 VKRNHAAHLQ
-745 WSPAVAKAIVAR
+745 WDGKVAEAIVAR

-772 TQTLLPAMASEVLAA
+772 TQSLLPELAAEVLAK
-787 IATTKQFQQMMLS
+787 IAASERFNQITLG
-800 VDQQGGFVV
+800 VDERAGFRV
-809 SLKQEPLNN
+809 SLNQVGEP
-818 NASAIAA
+818 A
-825 TSDGTGNAG
+825 
-834 GGSAGGGSAVGGS
+834 
-847 AGGSGA
+847 
-853 LGGSGTRAAA
+853 
-863 ETGAIV
+863 

>member
-9 IQRLDHECRAA
+9 IHRLDDESRAA
-20 IERAAELCAQQTHFS
+20 MERAAELCAQQTHFS
-35 VDPEHLLIELLR
+35 VDPEHLLLELLR
-47 DKDSALNRLL
+47 DKDSSLQRLL
-57 THFDVSGTHA
+57 SHFQVSGTRA
-67 QSQLQDVLNKL
+67 QSQLQDTIDQL

-91 LPRLLESAWVIAS
+91 LPRLLENAWVIAS
-104 VQLGESRIDAGCLL
+104 VQLGESRIDAACLL

-138 LQLPRQRLREQLRSL
+138 LDLPRESLRQQLRSL
-153 SGLASDA
+153 SGLASGA
-160 NASSSPKPFGSTA
+160 GSGASATASKPLTSSA
-173 HSEQQSARQGERQKT
+173 QGERQKT
-188 PALDQYTLDLTEQAK
+188 PALDQYTLDLTAQAK

-260 PLKGISV
+260 PLKDISV
-267 RALDIGL
+267 RALDLGL

-349 KQYIE
+349 KQHIE
-354 RDPALTRRF
+354 RDPAFTRRF

-369 EPDTDTAIAML
+369 EPSTDTAIAML
-380 AAIVPRLEAHHGV
+380 ASMVSRLEAHHGV
-393 TITKA
+393 TITEG
-398 AVHDA
+398 AVKDA
-403 VNLSQRYL
+403 VNLSHRYL
-411 RARQLPDKAISV
+411 RARQLPDKAISL

-431 VHSVSDGS
+431 AHSVSDG
-439 ADTSAK
+439 A
-445 ADKVNKV
+445 ADKASVTHQQKT
-452 DKAEKAYKADQA
+452 DKTQA
-464 ESTPPNKSVQNN
+464 C
-476 LSVDTEAVA
+476 VDTEAVA

-510 HQRLRERVVG
+510 HKRLQERIIG
-520 QDEALD
+520 QDEALEV
-526 CIARQIRSHRAG
+526 IARRIRSHRAG
-538 LDDESKPV
+538 LDDEAKPV
-546 GVFLLIG
+546 GVFLLVG

-561 TAHQLA
+561 TANQLA
-567 EQLYGS
+567 ELLYGS
-573 CDHLITINLS
+573 REHMVTINLS

-653 SIDFRHTLI
+653 SIDFRNTLI
-662 LLTSNAAQEIVVQV
+662 LLTSNAAQEVVVDV
-676 CKQQPDATLA
+676 CQQQAHASLEQINA
-686 QMNQALRPALLK
+686 ALRPALLRH
-698 QFPAAFLG
+698 FPAAYLG
-706 RLMVVPYR
+706 RLIIVPYR
-714 PIADTELLRITE
+714 PIADTELLRITG
-726 LKLNQLAAR
+726 LKLDQLAER
-735 VKRNHAAQLS
+735 VQRNHAARLQ
-745 WSPAVAKAIVAR
+745 WDATVAEAIVAR

-772 TQTLLPAMASEVLAA
+772 TQSLLPELAAEVLAK
-787 IATTKQFQQMMLS
+787 IAASESFNQVTLG
-800 VDQQGGFVV
+800 VDQRAGFRV
-809 SLKQEPLNN
+809 SLNQVGEP
-818 NASAIAA
+818 A
-825 TSDGTGNAG
+825 
-834 GGSAGGGSAVGGS
+834 
-847 AGGSGA
+847 
-853 LGGSGTRAAA
+853 
-863 ETGAIV
+863 

>member
-1 MSTELRTL
+1 MSTELSTL
-9 IQRLDHECRAA
+9 IRRLDDESRSAMD
-20 IERAAELCAQQTHFS
+20 RAAELCAQQTHFS

-47 DKDSALNRLL
+47 DKDSSLPRLL
-57 THFDVSGTHA
+57 RHFQVPVARVQT
-67 QSQLQDVLNKL
+67 QLQDAIDQL
-78 KRGNGRTPVLSEH
+78 KRGNGRMPVLSEH
-91 LPRLLESAWVIAS
+91 LPRLLENAWVIAS
-104 VQLGESRIDAGCLL
+104 VQLGEQRIDASCLL

-138 LQLPRQRLREQLRSL
+138 LELPRERLRQQLRSL
-153 SGLASDA
+153 SGLAA
-160 NASSSPKPFGSTA
+160 GASAAVSKLPTA
-173 HSEQQSARQGERQKT
+173 TAQAERTKT
-188 PALDQYTLDLTEQAK
+188 PALDQYTLDLTEQAR

-251 RVVNGTVPA
+251 WVVNGTVPA
-260 PLKGISV
+260 PLKGIAV
-267 RALDIGL
+267 RALDLGL

-286 RRLKDVILEVKAAVP
+286 RRLKEVILEVKAAVP
-301 PVVLFIDEAHQLI
+301 AVVLFIDEAHQLI

-349 KQYIE
+349 KQHIE

-363 QVVKVA
+363 QVVKVT
-369 EPDTDTAIAML
+369 EPSTDTAIAML
-380 AAIVPRLEAHHGV
+380 ASVVSRLEAHHGV
-393 TITKA
+393 TITEG
-398 AVHDA
+398 AVKDA
-403 VNLSQRYL
+403 VNLSHRYL
-411 RARQLPDKAISV
+411 RARQLPDKAISL

-431 VHSVSDGS
+431 AHSMTAVATDRANAANA
-439 ADTSAK
+439 ADTVAAADTAK
-445 ADKVNKV
+445 
-452 DKAEKAYKADQA
+452 
-464 ESTPPNKSVQNN
+464 STYRQNTHQTRAC
-476 LSVDTEAVA
+476 VDTEAVA

-510 HQRLRERVVG
+510 HKRLQERIIG
-520 QDEALD
+520 QDEALEA
-526 CIARQIRSHRAG
+526 IARRIRSHRAG
-538 LDDESKPV
+538 LDDEAKPV
-546 GVFLLIG
+546 GVFLLVG

-561 TAHQLA
+561 TANQLA
-567 EQLYGS
+567 ELLYGS
-573 CDHLITINLS
+573 REHMVTINLS

-653 SIDFRHTLI
+653 AIDFRNTLI
-662 LLTSNAAQEIVVQV
+662 LLTSNAAHEIVVEV
-676 CKQQPDATLA
+676 CRRQADASQEQINA
-686 QMNQALRPALLK
+686 ALRPALLR

-706 RLMVVPYR
+706 RLIIVPYR
-714 PIADTELLRITE
+714 PIADTELLRITG
-726 LKLNQLAAR
+726 LKLNQLAER
-735 VKRNHAAQLS
+735 VQRHHAAHLQ
-745 WSPAVAKAIVAR
+745 WEPMVAEAIVAR

-772 TQTLLPAMASEVLAA
+772 TQSLLPELAAQVLAK
-787 IATTKQFQQMMLS
+787 I
-800 VDQQGGFVV
+800 
-809 SLKQEPLNN
+809 
-818 NASAIAA
+818 
-825 TSDGTGNAG
+825 
-834 GGSAGGGSAVGGS
+834 
-847 AGGSGA
+847 
-853 LGGSGTRAAA
+853 AAA
-863 ETGAIV
+863 ERFNQVTLGVNERAGFRVSLDQVGEPA

>member
-9 IQRLDHECRAA
+9 IQRLDDESRAA
-20 IERAAELCAQQTHFS
+20 MERAAELCAQQTHFS

-47 DKDSALNRLL
+47 DRDSSLPRLINHFQVPVERAQTQLKDAL
-57 THFDVSGTHA
+57 D
-67 QSQLQDVLNKL
+67 KL

-91 LPRLLESAWVIAS
+91 LPRLLENAWVIAS
-104 VQLGESRIDAGCLL
+104 VQLGESRIDASCLL

-138 LQLPRQRLREQLRSL
+138 LELPRERLRQQLRSL
-153 SGLASDA
+153 SGLASG
-160 NASSSPKPFGSTA
+160 ASAAVPKSPLA
-173 HSEQQSARQGERQKT
+173 AAQGERAKT
-188 PALDQYTLDLTEQAK
+188 PALDQYTLDLTEQAR

-217 NQLIETLLR
+217 NHLIETLLR

-251 RVVNGTVPA
+251 RVVNGSVPA
-260 PLKGISV
+260 PLKGVAV
-267 RALDIGL
+267 RALDLGL

-349 KQYIE
+349 KRHIE

-369 EPDTDTAIAML
+369 EPSTDTAIAML
-380 AAIVPRLEAHHGV
+380 ASMVSRLEAHHGV
-393 TITKA
+393 TITEG
-398 AVHDA
+398 AVKDA
-403 VNLSQRYL
+403 VNLSHRYL
-411 RARQLPDKAISV
+411 RARQLPDKAISL

-431 VHSVSDGS
+431 AHSMTTGAAET
-439 ADTSAK
+439 ADAPNTAR
-445 ADKVNKV
+445 
-452 DKAEKAYKADQA
+452 
-464 ESTPPNKSVQNN
+464 STHVQNTDQTRAC
-476 LSVDTEAVA
+476 VDTEAVA

-510 HQRLRERVVG
+510 HKRLQERIIG
-520 QDEALD
+520 QDEALEV
-526 CIARQIRSHRAG
+526 IARRIRSHRAG
-538 LDDESKPV
+538 LDDEAKPV
-546 GVFLLIG
+546 GVFLLVG

-561 TAHQLA
+561 TANQLA
-567 EQLYGS
+567 ELLYGS
-573 CDHLITINLS
+573 REHMVTINLS

-591 AGLKGAPPGYV
+591 AGLKGAPPGYI
-602 GYGRGGVLTEA
+602 GYGQGGVLTEA

-653 SIDFRHTLI
+653 TIDFRNTLI
-662 LLTSNAAQEIVVQV
+662 LLTSNASHEVVV
-676 CKQQPDATLA
+676 DICRQQAHARLEQINA
-686 QMNQALRPALLK
+686 ALRPALLL

-706 RLMVVPYR
+706 RLIIVPYR
-714 PIADTELLRITE
+714 PIADTELLRITG
-726 LKLNQLAAR
+726 LKLHQLAER
-735 VKRNHAAQLS
+735 VQRHHAAQLQ
-745 WSPAVAKAIVAR
+745 WEPMVAESIVAR

-772 TQTLLPAMASEVLAA
+772 TQSLLPELAAQVLAK
-787 IATTKQFQQMMLS
+787 I
-800 VDQQGGFVV
+800 
-809 SLKQEPLNN
+809 
-818 NASAIAA
+818 
-825 TSDGTGNAG
+825 
-834 GGSAGGGSAVGGS
+834 
-847 AGGSGA
+847 
-853 LGGSGTRAAA
+853 AAA
-863 ETGAIV
+863 EPFNQVKLGVDERAGFRVSLNQVGEPA

>member
-9 IQRLDHECRAA
+9 IQRLDHESRAA
-20 IERAAELCAQQTHFS
+20 MERAAELCAQQTHFS
-35 VDPEHLLIELLR
+35 VDPEHLLIELVR
-47 DKDSALNRLL
+47 NQDGALSRLL
-57 THFDVSGTHA
+57 THFQISGRHVQT
-67 QSQLQDVLNKL
+67 QLQDTLDKL

-91 LPRLLESAWVIAS
+91 LPRLLENAWVIAS
-104 VQLGESRIDAGCLL
+104 VQLGESQIDAGCLL
-118 LAALESDTLRGM
+118 LAVLESDTLRGM

-138 LQLPRQRLREQLRSL
+138 LQLPRDSLRQQLRSL
-153 SGLASDA
+153 FGVASAARSGTDSGAHRAGAKPPASTA
-160 NASSSPKPFGSTA
+160 NA
-173 HSEQQSARQGERQKT
+173 ERQKT
-188 PALDQYTLDLTEQAK
+188 PALDQYTLDLTEQAR
-203 QGQLDPVIGRDEEI
+203 QGQLDPVIGRDQEI

-251 RVVNGTVPA
+251 RVVKGTVPA
-260 PLKGISV
+260 PLKDVSV
-267 RALDIGL
+267 RALDLGL

-286 RRLKDVILEVKAAVP
+286 RRLKDVILEVKAAIP
-301 PVVLFIDEAHQLI
+301 PVVLFIDEAHQLM

-349 KQYIE
+349 KQHIE

-369 EPDTDTAIAML
+369 EPGTDTAIAML
-380 AAIVPRLEAHHGV
+380 SAVVSRLEAHHGV
-393 TITKA
+393 RISHE
-398 AVHDA
+398 AVQDA
-403 VNLSQRYL
+403 VNLSHRYL

-431 VHSVSDGS
+431 AHGVADRVSNNATIHSHPT
-439 ADTSAK
+439 ADH
-445 ADKVNKV
+445 DKT
-452 DKAEKAYKADQA
+452 DQA
-464 ESTPPNKSVQNN
+464 KPCVGS
-476 LSVDTEAVA
+476 EAVA

-546 GVFLLIG
+546 GVFLLVG

-573 CDHLITINLS
+573 RDHLITINLS

-613 IRRQP
+613 VRRQP

-662 LLTSNAAQEIVVQV
+662 LLTSNAAQEVVV
-676 CKQQPDATLA
+676 NTCKQRPHASLEQI
-686 QMNQALRPALLK
+686 NHALRPALLK

-706 RLMVVPYR
+706 RLTLVPYR
-714 PIADTELLRITE
+714 PIADAELLRITG
-726 LKLNQLAAR
+726 LKLNQLGER
-735 VKRNHAAQLS
+735 VNRNHAAQLQ
-745 WSPAVAKAIVAR
+745 WEPGVATAIVAR

-772 TQTLLPAMASEVLAA
+772 TQNLLPAIASEVLAK
-787 IATTKQFQQMMLS
+787 IAASAQFTLIALS
-800 VDQQGGFVV
+800 IDLQGGFKV
-809 SLKQEPLNN
+809 SLKNSATDGIGS
-818 NASAIAA
+818 AS
-825 TSDGTGNAG
+825 
-834 GGSAGGGSAVGGS
+834 GSAGTGG
-847 AGGSGA
+847 AGGSSTNLSA
-853 LGGSGTRAAA
+853 AAGSGVIA
-863 ETGAIV
+863 